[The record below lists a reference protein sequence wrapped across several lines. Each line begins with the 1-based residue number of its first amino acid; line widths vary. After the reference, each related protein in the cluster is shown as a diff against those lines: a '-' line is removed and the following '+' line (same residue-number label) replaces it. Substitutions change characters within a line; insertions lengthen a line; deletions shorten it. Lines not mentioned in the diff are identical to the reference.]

1 MMIWKVGQLEKHL
14 IIDIEQLSREPYSTI
29 LCYPRASKDE
39 VKKRLRQ
46 LAKIKVTAFEFVGYK
61 QVLNLQILGKGC
73 VGLVVLAQRDDKHV
87 ALKIRRIDADRL
99 GMQREAKLLSIA
111 NSVEIGP
118 RLLDVS
124 KDFLVMEFV
133 DGNLLPEWLV
143 KTRSKRHVKTILREI
158 LEQCWQ
164 LDRIGLDHG
173 ELSHAPKHIMVNR
186 EGRPVLVD
194 FETASM
200 NRRSSN
206 VTSICQFLFLGSEVA
221 EIIAKKI
228 GVIDK
233 NDIVEA
239 LRRYKKDSNRERFE
253 LVLSACRL

>member
-1 MMIWKVGQLEKHL
+1 
-14 IIDIEQLSREPYSTI
+14 
-29 LCYPRASKDE
+29 
-39 VKKRLRQ
+39 
-46 LAKIKVTAFEFVGYK
+46 
-61 QVLNLQILGKGC
+61 
-73 VGLVVLAQRDDKHV
+73 
-87 ALKIRRIDADRL
+87 
-99 GMQREAKLLSIA
+99 
-111 NSVEIGP
+111 
-118 RLLDVS
+118 VS

-253 LVLSACRL
+253 LVLSACRF

>member
-1 MMIWKVGQLEKHL
+1 MMIWKVGQLEKPL
-14 IIDIEQLSREPYSTI
+14 VVDIEQLSREPYSTI

-46 LAKIKVTAFEFVGYK
+46 LAKMKLTAFEFVGDK
-61 QVLNLQILGKGC
+61 QILNLQILGKGC
-73 VGLVVLAQRDDKHV
+73 VGLVVLARRNGEHV

-99 GMQREAKLLSIA
+99 GMQREAKLLSMA

-118 RLLDVS
+118 RLLGGS

-133 DGNLLPEWLV
+133 DGNLFPEWLV
-143 KTRSKRHVKTILREI
+143 KTRSKKRVKTVLREI

-164 LDRIGLDHG
+164 LDKIGLDPG

-186 EGRPVLVD
+186 EDRSILVD

-206 VTSICQFLFLGSEVA
+206 VTSVCQFLFLGSEVA
-221 EIIAKKI
+221 KTIAKKI
-228 GVIDK
+228 GVIGKDAL
-233 NDIVEA
+233 VAA
-239 LRRYKKDSNRERFE
+239 LRRYKKDGNHKHFDS
-253 LVLSACRL
+253 VLSICRL